1 MILTVN
7 DSRPL
12 PDQVEYT
19 RERNTARERRQAL
32 GYNSHMKR
40 VRIGMMGF
48 GRVGR
53 QLYRLALGDDRYEV
67 VAVSDIGRPEILH
80 HLLTRSMTPRLPVRL
95 EGNYLVGHDAASGA
109 RRKTRLL
116 PAHKPAD
123 IPWDVLGADLVIDT
137 TARFR
142 SASALAP
149 HLENGARRVILS
161 TLPEGE
167 VDRVVLFGVNQGGIE
182 IGDRIVSAGSA
193 STTAMALALQVIAR
207 AAPIEHA
214 TMTSVHA
221 YTSDQILQD
230 YAGPDYR
237 RSRSG
242 AENIIPNDTPAPHWV
257 QRLMPELAGKLSGF
271 ALNVPVQAGS
281 LLDLTVAFADADIS
295 VQAVNDLFLAAAAA
309 EPELIA
315 TTRDPIVSSDVK
327 GCSQSILVDLR
338 GTLKAGSKL
347 IKILAWHESLGH
359 ARRILDLAALYAGLA
374 DAPGRTAA

>member
-1 MILTVN
+1 MSKI
-7 DSRPL
+7 
-12 PDQVEYT
+12 
-19 RERNTARERRQAL
+19 
-32 GYNSHMKR
+32 
-40 VRIGMMGF
+40 RIGMMGF

-53 QLYRLALGDDRYEV
+53 QIYRLALADDRYEV

-80 HLLTRSMTPRLPVRL
+80 HLLTKSMGSRLPVRL
-95 EGNYLVGHDAASGA
+95 ESNYLICQDEGSVNGA
-109 RRKTRLL
+109 PHRTRLL
-116 PAHKPAD
+116 PADKPAE

-142 SASALAP
+142 SSDALSP
-149 HLENGARRVILS
+149 HLDNGVRRVILS

-167 VDRVVLFGVNQGGIE
+167 IDRVVLFGVNQDSIDSR
-182 IGDRIVSAGSA
+182 DRIVSAGSA
-193 STTAMALALQVIAR
+193 STTAMALALKVIAG
-207 AAPIEHA
+207 AGAIEHA

-242 AENIIPNDTPAPHWV
+242 ATNIIPNETPAPHWV
-257 QRLMPELAGKLSGF
+257 ERLMPGLAGKLSGF

-281 LLDLTVAFADADIS
+281 LLDLTVAFADEDITP
-295 VQAVNDLFLAAAAA
+295 QAVNGLFLAAAAA

-315 TTRDPIVSSDVK
+315 TTGDPIVSSDVK
-327 GCSQSILVDLR
+327 GCSQSILVDLK

-347 IKILAWHESLGH
+347 IKVLAWHESLGH
-359 ARRILDLAALYAGLA
+359 ARRILDLAALYAGLDGA
-374 DAPGRTAA
+374 TSREAA